1 MTMANI
7 PRGTIQGDTWTYT
20 DESTMGGQKVKSR
33 VVIKELSPT
42 SYSFR
47 MDMQGPDG
55 KWTPVMESRNTKQ

>member
-7 PRGTIQGDTWTYT
+7 PRGTIQGDTWIYT

-33 VVIKELSPT
+33 VVIKELSST
-42 SYSFR
+42 SYNFR